1 MRVEIAEDREARGTG
16 ALQLQVWDPW
26 PNVPYWMQI
35 DLEPG
40 SHPFWTLPSG
50 HAFERMPGETGF
62 AGHLQRIARRYAAGE
77 ADRTTAELQL
87 AETLAQWSRATTWS
101 EGTG

>member
-1 MRVEIAEDREARGTG
+1 MRVEIAEDREARRPR

-40 SHPFWTLPSG
+40 SQPFWTLPSG
-50 HAFERMPGETGF
+50 HAFERMSGERGF
-62 AGHLQRIARRYAAGE
+62 PGHLQMIARRYADGE
-77 ADRTTAELQL
+77 TDGATAEIQL
-87 AETLAQWSRATTWS
+87 AETLVRWSQATNRS
-101 EGTG
+101 H